1 MTDGRDAGGRG
12 DNAEVETWI
21 TPLDEGDAPF
31 DEDLPVS
38 AGSNPPGRPRL
49 GCECCERSAAARMG
63 FDDAAPSEVRWAAV
77 SGMYQPGE
85 VEVALEEG
93 LSIVRLLGEHDIS
106 TQQIVAARLVDLIAT
121 GNPLV
126 LDVSQ
131 ATFVDSSFANAVAR
145 AKRELAKRGVRVA
158 LVVPDSAARVVSKL
172 IELAK
177 VEQHILIVRSQDEAK
192 QILLARPAD

>member
-1 MTDGRDAGGRG
+1 VEQVDG
-12 DNAEVETWI
+12 
-21 TPLDEGDAPF
+21 
-31 DEDLPVS
+31 S
-38 AGSNPPGRPRL
+38 GSGS
-49 GCECCERSAAARMG
+49 GAH
-63 FDDAAPSEVRWAAV
+63 DAAPRK
-77 SGMYQPGE
+77 G
-85 VEVALEEG
+85 
-93 LSIVRLLGEHDIS
+93 
-106 TQQIVAARLVDLIAT
+106 VAARLADLIAT

-126 LDVSQ
+126 FDVSQ

-177 VEQHILIVRSQDEAK
+177 IDNDILIVRSQDEAK